1 MNSFTRSI
9 TVSVLMVLVLAFI
22 SFGYGSSGGRGLAIP
37 SNQVAEP
44 SVDRP
49 AGYFVDP
56 IDVII
61 SPGTAGIVGDTIE
74 FTTDGSDPSCG
85 SGTAYSSTTVT
96 ISATTTIKGVAC
108 KDGIDDS
115 DILEAT
121 YSQLIPDTRVN
132 STMAGTPINRAIRT
146 ANIGDI
152 IYIEP
157 GMYTEIIGQVV
168 IDKPITLIG
177 VGTGADSTTN
187 RIISDAPSGQKPIY
201 IPASRSLAFLS
212 LSVIENRQLSG
223 GS

>member
-22 SFGYGSSGGRGLAIP
+22 SFGYGSSGGRELAIP

-44 SVDRP
+44 CVDRP

-61 SPGTAGIVGDTIE
+61 SPGTAGIASHTIE